1 MLKLN
6 SMLLTIDIQKTF
18 DSVNHQ
24 FLILA
29 LKKYELEKCALNG
42 WSSTKETGVM
52 RHARMI
58 YNKVFTLVKGTR
70 QGNPISAYLF
80 ILVLESV

>member
-1 MLKLN
+1 MRTFMQMFMRMRMSCKTTDMLKLN

-42 WSSTKETGVM
+42 
-52 RHARMI
+52 
-58 YNKVFTLVKGTR
+58 
-70 QGNPISAYLF
+70 
-80 ILVLESV
+80 

>member
-1 MLKLN
+1 
-6 SMLLTIDIQKTF
+6 MLLTIDIQKTF

-42 WSSTKETGVM
+42 
-52 RHARMI
+52 
-58 YNKVFTLVKGTR
+58 
-70 QGNPISAYLF
+70 
-80 ILVLESV
+80 

>member
-1 MLKLN
+1 MG
-6 SMLLTIDIQKTF
+6 
-18 DSVNHQ
+18 
-24 FLILA
+24 
-29 LKKYELEKCALNG
+29 E
-42 WSSTKETGVM
+42 SSTKETGVM